1 MNKEART
8 EMHNGRRDINDV
20 PSECVPFYLLTQ
32 RQREVLQ
39 HTTDGYTCEEAGQ
52 LMGISLR
59 TVGHHRRA
67 IGGIVMEVIGSNFI
81 NDYSHQASITILS
94 LIQDGITYGYLAHKL
109 PDEPIQPLSK
119 RETEVVDKVLQG
131 KTYTEIASEDC
142 YAESTISSH
151 MSNVHKKLH
160 TKYYYQAVARVTY
173 LRVHRMW
180 P

>member
-1 MNKEART
+1 MDA
-8 EMHNGRRDINDV
+8 GIF
-20 PSECVPFYLLTQ
+20 S
-32 RQREVLQ
+32 RE
-39 HTTDGYTCEEAGQ
+39 EIGQ
-52 LMGISLR
+52 LMGISTR
-59 TVGHHRRA
+59 TIDIFRHQ
-67 IGGIVMEVIGSNFI
+67 IGGIALRGANGYYLIGYPN
-81 NDYSHQASITILS
+81 QTAITLAA
-94 LIQDGITYGYLAHKL
+94 LIQDGITYGYLTHKL